1 MATTPKL
8 MYRGNAATSN
18 AILYTVGSGKT
29 GIVTDIVVTNTDS
42 VSATFT
48 LNLNGTTLL
57 SAATLAANSTAT
69 FELKQVLESADTIS
83 GSASATT
90 VKFHISGVEV
100 I

>member
-8 MYRGNAATSN
+8 MYRGAAALTN
-18 AILYTVGSGKT
+18 TTLYTVGSGKT
-29 GIVTDIVVTNTDS
+29 GIVTDICVTNTDT
-42 VSATFT
+42 VSTTFSI
-48 LNLNGTTLL
+48 NLNGTELI
-57 SAATLAANSTAT
+57 SGATLAAKSIAT
-69 FELKQVLESADTIS
+69 FEIKQILEAADTIS

>member
-18 AILYTVGSGKT
+18 ATLYTVGSGKT

-48 LNLNGTTLL
+48 LNLNHL
-57 SAATLAANSTAT
+57 
-69 FELKQVLESADTIS
+69 VLE
-83 GSASATT
+83 
-90 VKFHISGVEV
+90 
-100 I
+100 

>member
-18 AILYTVGSGKT
+18 TTLYTVGAGKT
-29 GIVTDIVVTNTDS
+29 AIVTDICVTNTDS

-48 LNLNGTTLL
+48 LNLNGTALL
-57 SAATLAANSTAT
+57 SAATLAANSMAT
-69 FELKQVLESADTIS
+69 FELKQVLEVADTIS

-100 I
+100 A

>member
-18 AILYTVGSGKT
+18 TTLYTVGTGKT
-29 GIVTDIVVTNTDS
+29 GIVTDICVTNTDS

-48 LNLNGTTLL
+48 LNLNGTALL
-57 SAATLAANSTAT
+57 SAATLAANSMAT
-69 FELKQVLESADTIS
+69 FELKQVLEAADTIS
-83 GSASATT
+83 GSATT
-90 VKFHISGVEV
+90 VKFHISGVE

>member
-18 AILYTVGSGKT
+18 TTLYTVGSGKT

-69 FELKQVLESADTIS
+69 FELKQVLESADTVS